1 MRTSRHAVT
10 AVLLLPGAAVVG
22 LFLTAVAGLVQSALL
37 GPDGFSTRYLAQIL
51 NRPDYLVVMQR
62 TVLMSIAVA
71 MTAAAFAYPIAFL
84 LWRVPRWR
92 NRLLILVMLPW
103 LVSIVVRTYGW
114 MVILGPRGTIN
125 EVLAWL
131 GLIDAPVKLMFNDLG
146 ILIGLTHVL
155 LPFAVIAILA
165 SMLQIDPRLE
175 EASESLGAR
184 PARTLWR
191 VLLPLSAPGIFV
203 GINITFLTSM
213 GAVVTP
219 ILLGGVRE
227 KMAGTQIYQD
237 IVYAFN
243 LPKASSWAL
252 MLLLAAFLMLLMLR
266 LAETAIMRRFRH

>member
-1 MRTSRHAVT
+1 MRGRHAAT
-10 AVLLLPGAAVVG
+10 ALLLLPGTAVVG
-22 LFLTAVAGLVQSALL
+22 LFLAAVAGLVQSALV
-37 GPDGFSTRYLAQIL
+37 GPSGFSTRYLNQIL
-51 NRPDYLVVMQR
+51 DRPDYLVVMQR
-62 TVLMSIAVA
+62 TVLMSLAVA
-71 MTAAAFAYPIAFL
+71 ITAAVLAYPIAFL
-84 LWRVPRWR
+84 LWRTPRWR

-131 GLIDAPVKLMFNDLG
+131 GLVDAPVRLMFNDLG

-165 SMLQIDPRLE
+165 AMLQIDPRLE

-184 PARTLWR
+184 PGRTLWR

-252 MLLLAAFLMLLMLR
+252 MLLLTAFLVLMLLR
-266 LAETAIMRRFRH
+266 LAEAAIMRRFRY